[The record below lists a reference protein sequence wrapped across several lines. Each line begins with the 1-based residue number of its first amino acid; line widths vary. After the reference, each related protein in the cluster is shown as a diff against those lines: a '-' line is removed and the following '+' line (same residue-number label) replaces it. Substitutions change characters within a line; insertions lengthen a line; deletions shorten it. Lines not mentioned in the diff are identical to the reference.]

1 MPIVGHG
8 IDLVDVPRIE
18 RMLSEH
24 GARFR
29 ERCFT
34 AGELSGADASGRAA
48 EFLAGRF
55 AVKEAA
61 LKALGTGWSG
71 GIAWTDIEVAP
82 DNSGRP
88 TVRVSGEAARIAGS
102 VGVSRW
108 WVSISHVGGH
118 AVASVIAEGVAGKA

>member
-18 RMLSEH
+18 RMLAEH

-34 AGELSGADASGRAA
+34 PSELAAAQSSGREA

-55 AVKEAA
+55 AMKEAV
-61 LKALGTGWSG
+61 LKALGTGWSR
-71 GIAWTDIEVAP
+71 GIAWTDVEVAP
-82 DNSGRP
+82 DNAGRPKVKLSGR
-88 TVRVSGEAARIAGS
+88 AAAFAGGL
-102 VGVSRW
+102 GVARW
-108 WVSISHVGGH
+108 WASISHVGGL
-118 AVASVIAEGVAGKA
+118 AVASAIAES